1 MELDARAAFYYR
13 VANAPVLAYP
23 FPHFYVESVFPD
35 GFYRE
40 LQAALPPL
48 DAYMRIAD
56 SGTVLPD
63 TFPQRFILDTSTLAT
78 SDPPRPQAP
87 FWQTMVEWL
96 EGGRFARLLLDK
108 FEAAIAARFGAGNDF
123 SIDQDTRLIRD
134 FTNYSIGPH
143 TDSPRK
149 LISLLFYLPRDD
161 SMAHLGTSIF
171 EHVDPGFECEGT
183 KHHPFTNF
191 RKVFTAPFR
200 PNSLFA
206 FCKTDA
212 AFHGVAPIAD
222 ANIERNMML
231 YNIYLNKVER
241 MAAPPRAGFRWPW
254 SRT

>member
-23 FPHFYVESVFPD
+23 FPHFYLESVFPD
-35 GFYRE
+35 DFYRE

-48 DAYMRIAD
+48 DAYLRIAD
-56 SGTVLPD
+56 TGTVSAEAYPE
-63 TFPQRFILDTSTLAT
+63 RFSLDPRTLAAGA
-78 SDPPRPQAP
+78 PPRPQAP
-87 FWQTMVEWL
+87 FWQTLVEWL
-96 EGGRFARLLLDK
+96 EDGRFARLLLDK
-108 FEAAIAARFGAGNDF
+108 FEAAIAARFGAGNEF

-134 FTNYSIGPH
+134 FTNFAIGPH

-149 LISLLFYLPRDD
+149 LISLLFYLPHDD

-171 EHVDPGFECEGT
+171 EPVDPEFECEGT
-183 KHHPFTNF
+183 KHYPFTNF

-200 PNSLFA
+200 PNTLFA

-212 AFHGVAPIAD
+212 AFHGVPPIAD

-254 SRT
+254 SRA